1 MRDRPAT
8 RKPGVRTK
16 LFVAEETIGIGKIE
30 LLEALNKTG
39 SIKAAAETMKM
50 DYRRAWFLLHSTQA
64 GFEPPLFEAK
74 RGGARKGGTQ
84 LTEIGK
90 QLIAQYYQTK
100 QQVDDATQPLLSW
113 LERHQAKPSDLHP
126 EKQKT
131 KES

>member
-1 MRDRPAT
+1 MRDRLAT

-30 LLEALNKTG
+30 LLEALDKTG

-100 QQVDDATQPLLSW
+100 QHVDDATRPLLSW
-113 LERHQAKPSDLHP
+113 LERHQAKSSDLHL
-126 EKQKT
+126 EAQKT